1 MEQKGVF
8 ARKALADIVA
18 AEGAREPMAKVLGPV
33 SITALGIGAIIGAG
47 IFVLTG
53 TAAALYAGPAL
64 TLSFVLA
71 AIACALV
78 AFCYAE
84 LATLLPVQGS
94 TYTYTY
100 ASLGE
105 LVAWTIG
112 WDLILEYSMGV
123 AAVACGWS
131 AYLNGLLKPL
141 KLDFAPEW
149 LAATGDAIVRAD
161 GSAGVAT
168 GNLPAALIV
177 LAITGLLIL
186 GTRESVRLNNVMV
199 GVKLTVVLAFILV
212 GAGHVD
218 PANWIPYIPPNTGT
232 FGQFG
237 PSGILRGASVVFF
250 AYIGFDAVSNCA
262 QEARRP
268 QRDMPIGILGSLS
281 IATILYIA
289 VAAVLTGLV
298 SYTKLNV
305 ADPVLEGAQAV
316 GLRWLSLLVEI
327 GALLGLTTVIL
338 VLLYGQG
345 RIFATMAADGLLPG
359 VFSRVHPRLRTPWI
373 SQAIIGLGVAAVAF
387 TTPLDTLGEL
397 VGAGTLFAF
406 ILVCIA
412 VIRLR
417 RTEPHTPRPFRVPKV
432 PLMPVLGML
441 ACLGLLAGLSLYTWV
456 RLAAWIAIGLAI
468 YAAYGRRH
476 SRLRRAGE
484 APN

>member
-1 MEQKGVF
+1 MTGRGPF
-8 ARKALADIVA
+8 ARKALADIVSA
-18 AEGAREPMAKVLGPV
+18 QGSGEPRAKVLGAV
-33 SITALGIGAIIGAG
+33 SIVALGIGAIIGAG

-84 LATLLPVQGS
+84 LATLMPVQGS

-105 LVAWTIG
+105 LMAWTIG

-131 AYLNGLLKPL
+131 AYLNELLKPAG
-141 KLDFAPEW
+141 LDLDPKW
-149 LAATGDAIVRAD
+149 LSATGTAIAGADGGAATAV
-161 GSAGVAT
+161 
-168 GNLPAALIV
+168 GNLPAAVIV
-177 LAITGLLIL
+177 LALTLLLVL

-199 GVKLTVVLAFILV
+199 AVKLVVVLAFILV
-212 GAGHVD
+212 GAGYID
-218 PANWIPYIPPNTGT
+218 TANWVPYIPPNTGT

-237 PSGILRGASVVFF
+237 VSGILHGASVVFF

-262 QEARRP
+262 QDARDS
-268 QRDMPIGILGSLS
+268 QRDMPIGILGSLAV
-281 IATILYIA
+281 ATILYIA

-298 SYTKLNV
+298 PYASLNV
-305 ADPVLEGAQAV
+305 ADPVLKGAQAI
-316 GLRWLSLLVEI
+316 GMAWLSLLVEV

-338 VLLYGQG
+338 VLLYGQS
-345 RIFATMAADGLLPG
+345 RILAMMASDGLLPG
-359 VFSRVHPRLRTPWI
+359 AFARIHPRFETPWI
-373 SQAIIGLGVAAVAF
+373 SQAIIGIGVSTVAF

-406 ILVCIA
+406 VLVCIA
-412 VIRLR
+412 VIHLR
-417 RTEPHTPRPFRVPKV
+417 RTDPGAVRPFRVPRV
-432 PLMPVLGML
+432 PLIPVLGVL
-441 ACLGLLAGLSLYTWV
+441 ACLALLAGLSQYTWV
-456 RLAAWIAIGLAI
+456 RLSIWIVLGLAI
-468 YAAYGRRH
+468 YAVYGCRH
-476 SRLRRAGE
+476 SKLRNRR
-484 APN
+484 P

>member
-1 MEQKGVF
+1 MEPTGLF
-8 ARKALADIVA
+8 ARKTLAGIA
-18 AEGAREPMAKVLGPV
+18 ASEGRREPLAKVLGPV

-112 WDLILEYSMGV
+112 WDLVLEYSMGV

-131 AYLNGLLKPL
+131 AYLNELLKPM
-141 KLDFAPEW
+141 KLDFAPEL
-149 LAATGDAIVRAD
+149 LAATGTAIVRAD
-161 GSAGVAT
+161 GGAGVAT

-177 LAITGLLIL
+177 LAITLMLIL

-199 GVKLTVVLAFILV
+199 GVKLVVVLAFVVV

-218 PANWIPYIPPNTGT
+218 TANWVPYIPPNTGT

-237 PSGILRGASVVFF
+237 LSGILHGASVVFF

-268 QRDMPIGILGSLS
+268 QRDMPVGILGSLS
-281 IATILYIA
+281 IATVLYIA

-298 SYTKLNV
+298 PYTRLNV
-305 ADPVLEGAQAV
+305 ADPVLEGAQAI
-316 GLRWLSLLVEI
+316 GLGWLSLLVEV

-338 VLLYGQG
+338 VLLYGQS
-345 RIFATMAADGLLPG
+345 RIFAMMAEDGLLPG
-359 VFSRVHPRLRTPWI
+359 AFSRVHPRLKTPWI
-373 SQAIIGLGVAAVAF
+373 SQAVIGVGVAAVAF

-412 VIRLR
+412 VIHLR
-417 RTEPHTPRPFRVPKV
+417 RTEPDTPRPFRVPHV
-432 PLMPVLGML
+432 PLVPVLGVL

-468 YAAYGRRH
+468 YALYGRRH
-476 SRLRRAGE
+476 SKLRRAGGGS
-484 APN
+484 A